1 MRATRGVAFATD
13 RHHKGTAM
21 AEVKSDIEIA
31 RAAKKKQIQEIG
43 AKIGIPNEHLLPYG
57 HDKAKISAEF
67 IKSVQGNKDGKLIL
81 VTAINPTPAGEG
93 KTTTTVGLGDGLNR
107 IGKKAIVCIREASLG
122 PNFGMKG
129 GAAGGGYAQVVPME
143 DMNLHFTGD
152 FHAITTAHN
161 LLAAL
166 IDNHIYWGNELG
178 IDIRRV
184 AWRRVMDM
192 NDRALRQINVSLG
205 GVANGFPREAGFDI
219 TVASEVMA
227 ILCLASD
234 LEDLEKR
241 LGDIIIGYRRDKSA
255 VYARD
260 LKAPGAMAVLLKDA
274 MQPNLVQTLENNPA
288 FVHGGPFA
296 NIAHGCN
303 SVVATTTALKLA
315 DYVVTEAGFGAD
327 LGAEKFF
334 DIKCRKAGLKP
345 AAAVIVATVRAMKM
359 NGGVKKEDLSRENIE
374 AVKKGCANLGRHIEN
389 VKQFGVPAVV
399 AINHF
404 HSDTEAEIQALKNY
418 VASMGE
424 DAILCKHW
432 ANGSAGIEDLAHKV
446 VKLAESGS
454 SQFAP
459 LYPDDMPLFEKVNTI
474 VQRIYRGSEAIAD
487 KSVRDQLHQWEQAG
501 YGKLPVCMAKTQYSF
516 STDPNLR
523 GAPTGHVVP
532 VREVRLSAGAGFV
545 VVICGE
551 IMTMPGL
558 PKAPSSEKIFLNEM
572 GQIEGLF

>member
-1 MRATRGVAFATD
+1 MAAWSDNNTNSEDYPVAI
-13 RHHKGTAM
+13 
-21 AEVKSDIEIA
+21 KSDIEIA
-31 RAAKKKQIQEIG
+31 RAAKKKPIFEIG
-43 AKIGIPNEHLLPYG
+43 AKLGIPEQDLVPYG
-57 HDKAKISAEF
+57 HDKAKISASF
-67 IKSVQGNKDGKLIL
+67 IAAQAEKKDGKLIL

-107 IGKKAIVCIREASLG
+107 IGKKTIVCIREASLG
-122 PNFGMKG
+122 PCFGVKG

-143 DMNLHFTGD
+143 DINLHFTGD
-152 FHAITTAHN
+152 FHAITSAHN
-161 LLAAL
+161 LLAAM
-166 IDNHIYWGNELG
+166 IDNHIYWGNELD
-178 IDIRRV
+178 IDIRRIT
-184 AWRRVMDM
+184 WRRVMDM
-192 NDRALRQINVSLG
+192 NDRALRSMVSSLG
-205 GVANGFPREAGFDI
+205 GVANGFPREGGFDI

-234 LEDLEKR
+234 LKDLEKR
-241 LGDIIIGYRRDKSA
+241 LGNIIVAYRRDKTP

-260 LKAPGAMAVLLKDA
+260 LKADGAMAVLLKDA

-303 SVVATTTALKLA
+303 SVTATKTALKLG

-345 AAAVIVATVRAMKM
+345 DAAVIVATVRALKM
-359 NGGVKKEDLSRENIE
+359 NGGVKKEDLGAENV
-374 AVKKGCANLGRHIEN
+374 AALVKGCANLGRHVSN
-389 VKQFGVPAVV
+389 VRKFGVPVVV

-404 HSDTEAEIQALKNY
+404 VSDTDAEIAAVKEY
-418 VASMGE
+418 VARLGGE
-424 DAILCKHW
+424 AILCRHW
-432 ANGSAGIEDLAHKV
+432 AEGSAGIEELAHKV
-446 VKLAESGS
+446 VELADSG
-454 SQFAP
+454 QAKFQP
-459 LYPDDMPLFEKVNTI
+459 LYGDDLPLLEKIEI
-474 VQRIYRGSEAIAD
+474 VASKIYHAGEVTAD
-487 KSVRDQLHQWEQAG
+487 KAVRDQLIAWEEQG

-523 GAPTGHVVP
+523 GAPEGHIVP

-545 VVICGE
+545 VVITGE

-558 PKAPSSEKIFLNEM
+558 PKSPSAERIFLNDQ
-572 GQIEGLF
+572 GYIEGLF

>member
-1 MRATRGVAFATD
+1 
-13 RHHKGTAM
+13 M
-21 AEVKSDIEIA
+21 AEFKTDIQIA
-31 RAAKKKQIQEIG
+31 RAASKKPIQEIG
-43 AKIGIPNEHLLPYG
+43 ARIGIPNEHLLPYG

-67 IKSVQGNKDGKLIL
+67 IASKKSGPDGKLIL

-122 PNFGMKG
+122 PNFGVKG

-161 LLAAL
+161 LLSAL
-166 IDNHIYWGNELG
+166 IDNHIYWGNEQG
-178 IDIRRV
+178 IDTRRV

-192 NDRALRQINVSLG
+192 NDRALREIICSLG
-205 GVANGFPREAGFDI
+205 GVANGYPREAGFDI

-227 ILCLASD
+227 ILCLSTD
-234 LEDLEKR
+234 LKDLQKR
-241 LGDIIIGYRRDKSA
+241 IGDIIVAYRRDKTP

-260 LKAPGAMAVLLKDA
+260 LKADGAMTVLLKDA

-303 SVVATTTALKLA
+303 SVVATSTALKLA

-345 AAAVIVATVRAMKM
+345 AAAVIVATVRALKM
-359 NGGVKKEDLSRENIE
+359 NGGVKKEDLGTENVA

-404 HSDTEAEIQALKNY
+404 VSDTDAEIQAIKDH
-418 VASMGE
+418 VASMGAE
-424 DAILCKHW
+424 AILCKHW
-432 ANGSAGIEDLAHKV
+432 ANGSAGIEELARKV
-446 VKLAESGS
+446 VQIAESGA
-454 SQFAP
+454 SQFSP
-459 LYPDDMPLFEKVNTI
+459 LYPDEMKLFDKIDTV
-474 VQRIYRGSEAIAD
+474 VKRIYRGSEAIAD
-487 KSVRDQLHQWEQAG
+487 KSVRDQLHQWEAAG
-501 YGKLPVCMAKTQYSF
+501 YGNLPVCMAKTQYSF

-545 VVICGE
+545 VAICGE

-558 PKAPSSEKIFLNEM
+558 PKAPSSEKIFLNDD

>member
-1 MRATRGVAFATD
+1 MAAF
-13 RHHKGTAM
+13 
-21 AEVKSDIEIA
+21 KSDIEIA
-31 RAAKKKQIQEIG
+31 RAATKRPIMEIG
-43 AKIGIPNEHLLPYG
+43 ARLGIPSEHLLPYG

-67 IKSVQGNKDGKLIL
+67 IASKKGDKDGKLIL

-107 IGKKAIVCIREASLG
+107 IGKKAVVCIREASLG
-122 PNFGMKG
+122 PNFGIKG
-129 GAAGGGYAQVVPME
+129 GAAGGGMAQVVPME

-161 LLAAL
+161 LLSAL
-166 IDNHIYWGNELG
+166 IDNHIYWGNALE
-178 IDIRRV
+178 IDTRRV

-192 NDRALRQINVSLG
+192 NDRALRSIVCSLG
-205 GVANGFPREAGFDI
+205 GVANGYPREAGFDI

-227 ILCLASD
+227 ILCLATD
-234 LEDLEKR
+234 LKDLQKR
-241 LGDIIIGYRRDKSA
+241 IGDIIVAYRRDKSP
-255 VYARD
+255 VFARD
-260 LKAPGAMAVLLKDA
+260 LKADGAMAVVLKDA

-334 DIKCRKAGLKP
+334 DIECRKAGLKP

-359 NGGVKKEDLSRENIE
+359 NGGVKKDDLGQENVE

-389 VKQFGVPAVV
+389 VKQFGVPVVV
-399 AINHF
+399 AMNHF
-404 HSDTEAEIQALKNY
+404 TTDTDAEIAAMQDY
-418 VASMGE
+418 VSAQGAE
-424 DAILCKHW
+424 AILCKHW
-432 ANGSAGIEDLAHKV
+432 AEGSAGIEELAHKV
-446 VKLAESGS
+446 VELAESGS
-454 SQFAP
+454 SQFSP
-459 LYPDDMPLFEKVNTI
+459 LYPDDMKLFDKIDTI
-474 VQRIYRGSEAIAD
+474 VKRIYRGSEAIAD
-487 KSVRDQLHQWEQAG
+487 KAVRDQLKQWEEAG
-501 YGKLPVCMAKTQYSF
+501 YGHLPVCMAKTQYSF

-545 VVICGE
+545 VAICGE

-558 PKAPSSEKIFLNEM
+558 PKTPSSEKIYLNEQ

>member
-1 MRATRGVAFATD
+1 
-13 RHHKGTAM
+13 M
-21 AEVKSDIEIA
+21 AEFKSDIEIA
-31 RAAKKKQIQEIG
+31 RAASKKPIQEIG
-43 AKIGIPNEHLLPYG
+43 ARLEIPSDHLLPYG
-57 HDKAKISAEF
+57 HNKAKVSADF
-67 IKSVQGNKDGKLIL
+67 IASLGDRENGKLIL

-107 IGKKAIVCIREASLG
+107 IGKKAAICIREASLG
-122 PNFGMKG
+122 PCFGVKG

-152 FHAITTAHN
+152 FHAITAAHN
-161 LLAAL
+161 LLAAM
-166 IDNHIYWGNELG
+166 IDNHIYWGNKLE
-178 IDIRRV
+178 IDTRRV

-192 NDRALRQINVSLG
+192 NDRALRQIVGPLG
-205 GVANGFPREAGFDI
+205 GVSNGYPRETGFDI

-234 LEDLEKR
+234 LKDLERR
-241 LGDIIIGYRRDKSA
+241 LGDIIVAYRRDRTA
-255 VYARD
+255 IRARD
-260 LKAPGAMAVLLKDA
+260 LNADGAMAVLLKDA

-303 SVVATTTALKLA
+303 SLVATKTALKLA

-334 DIKCRKAGLKP
+334 DIKCRKGGLKP
-345 AAAVIVATVRAMKM
+345 AAAVIVATIRAIKM
-359 NGGVKKEDLSRENIE
+359 NGGVKKDDLAAQNLA
-374 AVKKGCANLGRHIEN
+374 AVQKGCANLGRHVEN

-404 HSDTEAEIQALKNY
+404 AGDTDAEIQAVKDY
-418 VASMGE
+418 VASLGAE
-424 DAILCKHW
+424 AIVCRHW
-432 ANGSAGIEDLAHKV
+432 AEGSAGIEDLAHKV
-446 VKLAESGS
+446 VELAESGL

-459 LYPDDMPLFEKVNTI
+459 LYSDEMGLFDKIDTI
-474 VQRIYRGSEAIAD
+474 VRRIYRGSEAIAD
-487 KSVRDQLHQWEQAG
+487 KAIREQLKRWEADG
-501 YGKLPVCMAKTQYSF
+501 YGNLPVCMAKTQYSF

-523 GAPTGHVVP
+523 GAPTDHVVP

-545 VVICGE
+545 VAICGE

-558 PKAPSSEKIFLNEM
+558 PKVPSAENIRFNEE
-572 GQIEGLF
+572 GFIEGLF

>member
-1 MRATRGVAFATD
+1 
-13 RHHKGTAM
+13 M

-31 RAAKKKQIQEIG
+31 RAANKLPILEIG
-43 AKIGIPNEHLLPYG
+43 EKIGIPADSLLPYG
-57 HDKAKISAEF
+57 HDKAKVSAQF
-67 IKSVQGNKDGKLIL
+67 IKAQRGRPDGKLIL

-107 IGKKAIVCIREASLG
+107 IGKKAMICIREASLG
-122 PNFGMKG
+122 PCFGVKG
-129 GAAGGGYAQVVPME
+129 GAAGGGYAQVIPME

-152 FHAITTAHN
+152 FHAITSAHN
-161 LLAAL
+161 LLSAM
-166 IDNHIYWGNELG
+166 IDNHIYWGNELD

-192 NDRALRQINVSLG
+192 NDRALREIVCSLG
-205 GVANGFPREAGFDI
+205 GVANGFPREGGFDI

-227 ILCLASD
+227 ILCLAND
-234 LEDLEKR
+234 LQDLEKR
-241 LGDIIIGYRRDKSA
+241 LGDIIIGYRRDKTP
-255 VYARD
+255 VYCRD
-260 LKAPGAMAVLLKDA
+260 IEADGAMAVLLKDA

-359 NGGVKKEDLSRENIE
+359 NGGVKKEDLGAENVK
-374 AVKKGCANLGRHIEN
+374 AVTQGCANLGRHIQN
-389 VKQFGVPAVV
+389 VKKFGVPAVV

-404 HSDTEAEIQALKNY
+404 ISDTDAEIQAVKDY
-418 VASMGE
+418 VASMGAE
-424 DAILCKHW
+424 AILCRHW
-432 ANGSAGIEDLAHKV
+432 AEGSAGITDLANKV
-446 VKLAESGS
+446 VQLAESGA

-459 LYPDDMPLFEKVNTI
+459 LYADDMPLFEKIETI
-474 VQRIYRGSEAIAD
+474 AKTIYHAGEVIAD
-487 KSVRDQLHQWEQAG
+487 KSVRDQLRQWEQQG
-501 YGKLPVCMAKTQYSF
+501 YGNLPVCMAKTQYSF

-523 GAPTGHVVP
+523 GAPSGHTVP

-545 VVICGE
+545 VVVTGS

-558 PKAPSSEKIFLNEM
+558 PKVPSAVNIHLNDQ
-572 GQIEGLF
+572 GFIEGLF

>member
-1 MRATRGVAFATD
+1 MGKPQRCEG
-13 RHHKGTAM
+13 GTFM
-21 AEVKSDIEIA
+21 SGFKSDIEIA
-31 RAAKKKQIQEIG
+31 RAAKKKPIMEIG
-43 AKIGIPNEHLLPYG
+43 AKLGIPAEHLLPYG

-67 IKSVQGNKDGKLIL
+67 IKAQRGKKDGKLIL

-107 IGKKAIVCIREASLG
+107 IGKKAITCIREASLG
-122 PNFGMKG
+122 PNFGVKG
-129 GAAGGGYAQVVPME
+129 GAAGGGYAQIVPME

-161 LLAAL
+161 LLSAL

-178 IDIRRV
+178 IDTRRV

-227 ILCLASD
+227 ILCLSND
-234 LEDLEKR
+234 LDDLKKR
-241 LGDIIIGYRRDKSA
+241 LGNIIVAYRRDKSP

-260 LKAPGAMAVLLKDA
+260 LKADGAMAVLLKDA

-345 AAAVIVATVRAMKM
+345 SAAVIVATVRALKM
-359 NGGVKKEDLSRENIE
+359 NGGVKKEDLGKENVE

-404 HSDTEAEIQALKNY
+404 TADTEAELEAVKAY
-418 VASMGE
+418 VKAQGAE
-424 DAILCKHW
+424 AILCKHW
-432 ANGSAGIEDLAHKV
+432 AQGSAGIEDLARKV
-446 VKLAESGS
+446 VELAESGQ
-454 SQFAP
+454 SQFSP
-459 LYPDDMPLFEKVNTI
+459 LYADEMPLFEKINTI
-474 VQRIYRGSEAIAD
+474 VKRIYRGSEAIAD

-501 YGKLPVCMAKTQYSF
+501 YGNLPVCMAKTQYSF

-523 GAPTGHVVP
+523 GAPVDHVVP

-545 VVICGE
+545 VAICGE

-558 PKAPSSEKIFLNEM
+558 PKTPSSEKIFLNDE
-572 GQIEGLF
+572 GFIEGLF